1 MVLFS
6 SMKPVID
13 PEILQNPL
21 FVELMK
27 EGLAIQDQFSAE
39 PVYARTGKGYLKSAG
54 VAELEK
60 IKEAKR
66 AKRSLVAG

>member
-1 MVLFS
+1 
-6 SMKPVID
+6 MKAAIN
-13 PEILQNPL
+13 PEILENPL
-21 FVELMK
+21 FIELMN

-39 PVYARTGKGYLKSAG
+39 PVYARTGKGYLKPTG

-66 AKRSLVAG
+66 AKRS